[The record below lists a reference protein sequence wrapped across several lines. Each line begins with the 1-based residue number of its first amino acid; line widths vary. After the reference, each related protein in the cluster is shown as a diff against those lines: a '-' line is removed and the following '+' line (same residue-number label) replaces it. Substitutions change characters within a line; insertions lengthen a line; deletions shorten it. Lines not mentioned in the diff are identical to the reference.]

1 MGFNNTVCMGTLLE
15 WANAIISP
23 ELLIEIGVSIVQSGP
38 ADESMMVAT
47 PRSHK
52 IAWQGHKIVK
62 DGGGSPGKSSS
73 RPDVPITC
81 PRSFTP
87 LPS

>member
-1 MGFNNTVCMGTLLE
+1 MRLF
-15 WANAIISP
+15 P

-87 LPS
+87 VAQLMGSASCAPRS